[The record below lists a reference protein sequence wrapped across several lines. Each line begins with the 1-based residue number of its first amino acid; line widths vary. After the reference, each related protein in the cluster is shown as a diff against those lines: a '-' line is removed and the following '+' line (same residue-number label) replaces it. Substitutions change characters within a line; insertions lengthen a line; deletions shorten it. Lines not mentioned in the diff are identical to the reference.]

1 MSRRL
6 RKLSLFGG
14 ILFTAAALSAQEG
27 SLQNILPGLRD
38 RAVVLDITA
47 RIVEPNHEEVW
58 NSSNS
63 KVTIPGRPV
72 SLKLVGENVVVAVQF
87 TPYLR
92 SGGHNV
98 LLAQGQIWVDIPNV
112 GIRYQS
118 TMQTIP
124 LEYGESIYF
133 FPLGTVKSGDTAHIE
148 IQLALYPYAEEAP
161 PPANPELPAADRDTL
176 PR

>member
-1 MSRRL
+1 MIRRL
-6 RKLSLFGG
+6 RKFSLFGG

-27 SLQNILPGLRD
+27 PLQNILPGLRNQ
-38 RAVVLDITA
+38 AVILNITA
-47 RIVEPNHEEVW
+47 RIIEPNQEEVW

-72 SLKLVGENVVVAVQF
+72 SLKLVGENIVVAVQF
-87 TPYLR
+87 TPYIR
-92 SGGHNV
+92 GSGHNV
-98 LLAQGQIWVDIPNV
+98 LLAQGQIWVDVPNE
-112 GIRYQS
+112 GIRYQT

-133 FPLGTVKSGDTAHIE
+133 FPLGTVKSENAAHIE
-148 IQLALYPYAEEAP
+148 IQLALYPYTEEAESP
-161 PPANPELPAADRDTL
+161 VSTEPDLPQGGA